1 MVMNPKKL
9 SQKFKYLF
17 MTEMDIKDFKLEN
30 LDIEFEDPIGYTIHT
45 TFDYLMDV
53 DPNVED
59 ISWYLGKAAEAIEKF
74 ASKYQYDKDTDSIID
89 KQKYQVGP
97 NLVFGLD
104 FEWGTKF
111 VVNIITHVNY

>member
-1 MVMNPKKL
+1 MKEKIV

-17 MTEMDIKDFKLEN
+17 LTEMDTKDFRLET
-30 LDIEFEDPIGYTIHT
+30 LDIDLNEPIGYTIHT

-59 ISWYLGKAAEAIEKF
+59 ISYYLGKASEATEKF

-111 VVNIITHVNY
+111 VVNITTHVNY